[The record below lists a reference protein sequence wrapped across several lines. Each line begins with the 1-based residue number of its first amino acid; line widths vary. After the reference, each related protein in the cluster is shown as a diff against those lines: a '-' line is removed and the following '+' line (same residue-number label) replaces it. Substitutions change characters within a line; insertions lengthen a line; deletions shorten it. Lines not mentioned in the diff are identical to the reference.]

1 MMGFN
6 VIWLLTYLFHHS
18 QKPPPNSF
26 GCKPQAVKGMSKK
39 KKKKREVTTLLP
51 SENLGANQVSWRV
64 GDENCTEVFVLLP
77 FQGRE
82 LSMNHSERTLKGLLP
97 SPEN

>member
-1 MMGFN
+1 M
-6 VIWLLTYLFHHS
+6 
-18 QKPPPNSF
+18 SF
-26 GCKPQAVKGMSKK
+26 GFLPTCFITLRNLLQTALDVSPRLSKECQKK